1 MPSGG
6 NILRKESD
14 TGLRSQKRRNVV
26 GGSDGG
32 EECGRGVTTMEN
44 GGSAGNN
51 RRALASLRSN
61 EKGAKD
67 SDRHFTQMTQGQTR

>member
-32 EECGRGVTTMEN
+32 EECGRGVTSMEN
-44 GGSAGNN
+44 D

-67 SDRHFTQMTQGQTR
+67 SDTSHK